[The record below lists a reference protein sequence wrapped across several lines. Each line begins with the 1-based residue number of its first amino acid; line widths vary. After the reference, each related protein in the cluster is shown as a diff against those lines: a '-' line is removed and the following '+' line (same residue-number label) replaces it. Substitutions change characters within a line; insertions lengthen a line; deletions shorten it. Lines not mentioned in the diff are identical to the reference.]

1 MHKPLAPLNTLL
13 RLPFATVEGIEE
25 GVEEE
30 EDVDGEEEEEGVEE
44 EEEEENVGEVE
55 GGMEWKEL
63 E

>member
-1 MHKPLAPLNTLL
+1 MAPLNTLL

-25 GVEEE
+25 GVEEEE